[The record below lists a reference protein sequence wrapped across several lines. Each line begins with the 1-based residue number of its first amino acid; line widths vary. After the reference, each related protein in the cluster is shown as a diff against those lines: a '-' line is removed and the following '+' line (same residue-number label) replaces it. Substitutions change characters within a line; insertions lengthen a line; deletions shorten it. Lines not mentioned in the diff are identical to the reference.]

1 MSRVLLIV
9 SDWQAAMISPGGI
22 SSYVDSL
29 IHAFVAHGDT
39 VRLLAVVRLDEEDPA
54 RFFETY
60 EPWAIRFPIVLD
72 KTPANWLG
80 RKTASALDILRCSRP
95 SLRRFIERA
104 SFFSSSVDAIKRLD
118 RLLLEENPDVIIFGH
133 FDVRLFPLALCLL
146 ERKLPYSIIAHDSE
160 IRPFPAGGRH
170 DFVQRQM
177 MLSSAS
183 WIAANSRHTESLMKV
198 WRIQP
203 HRIRLVYPPI
213 SQAAI
218 DESEILNPAGREDHR
233 FTLVS
238 ICRLVKGK
246 GLDLVMQALK
256 ILDARGVPYRYF
268 VGGDGPE
275 RESLECMVDSF
286 GLRGEVHFLG
296 SVAGPE
302 KWRLLRMGDVFVTPS
317 RIDRSARWQEG
328 FGIAFV
334 EAAAFGLPAV
344 ASRSG
349 GIPEAV
355 IDGETGILVPEE
367 SYADLANALTLL
379 YEKPDLRKTMGKA
392 ARERALE
399 QFSPKAIA
407 DRFREESS
415 RAVRT

>member
-1 MSRVLLIV
+1 MSKVLLIV
-9 SDWQAAMISPGGI
+9 SDWQVAMISPGGI
-22 SSYVDSL
+22 SSYIDSL
-29 IHAFVAHGDT
+29 TRAFVALGNT
-39 VRLLAVVRLDEEDPA
+39 VKLLAVVRSDEEDPA
-54 RFFETY
+54 RVLEAY
-60 EPWAIRFPIVLD
+60 EPWVIRFPIALD
-72 KTPANWLG
+72 KIPTLWLG
-80 RKTASALDILRCSRP
+80 RKVASALDILRCSRP
-95 SLRRFIERA
+95 YLRRVIEKTPL
-104 SFFSSSVDAIKRLD
+104 FKSSVDAINRLD

-133 FDVRLFPLALCLL
+133 FDVRLYPFALCLL
-146 ERKLPYSIIAHDSE
+146 ERKKPFVTIAHDSE
-160 IRPFPAGGRH
+160 ICPFPAAGRH

-177 MLSSAS
+177 MLGSSS
-183 WIAANSRHTESLMKV
+183 WIAANSHHTESLMKV
-198 WRIQP
+198 WKIPPQ
-203 HRIRLVYPPI
+203 RIRLIYPPI
-213 SQAAI
+213 SQEAMN
-218 DESEILNPAGREDHR
+218 ESEVLGHADRDENQ

-246 GLDLVMQALK
+246 GIDLVMRALK
-256 ILDARGVPYRYF
+256 VLDDRGIPYRYF

-275 RESLECMVDSF
+275 RESLERMVGAL
-286 GLRGEVHFLG
+286 GLLGKVHFLG

-302 KWRLLRMGDVFVTPS
+302 KWRLLRLGDVFVTPS

-367 SYADLANALTLL
+367 SYVDLANALTLL
-379 YEKPDLRKTMGKA
+379 YEKPDMRKSMGSA
-392 ARERALE
+392 ARDRARE

-407 DRFREESS
+407 NRFRDETSK
-415 RAVRT
+415 AVHL